1 MTIASQLIRPMTA
14 ADPEPAADLLRRGDF
29 GDRLGFFQWAIGRP
43 TIRAFVAEEDGRII
57 GTGVASVHGPAG
69 WVGVIYVDP
78 AFRGGGL
85 GRRITRTVID
95 HLEANGVRSIVLI
108 ASPMGRPVYEREGFR
123 VLDTQ
128 VRFTVDGL
136 SPADT
141 PPDPRLRP
149 FAPRDL
155 EAVLELDRLVTGEDR
170 DAVLRE
176 LVEPVSTT
184 VALGQDGD
192 VRGYLV
198 RAPWRGGAVIAP
210 DPDDALRLLE
220 PAAPLDWRQRQ
231 GRGRRPR
238 QQRGGA
244 GATPRGWLGR
254 GDGRR
259 PDDPRRVPGLAT
271 RGDLGPAERR
281 ARLTRRRV
289 ARQARTTL
297 DGAARRSSAST
308 SSKSL

>member
-1 MTIASQLIRPMTA
+1 MTIASLLIRPMSA

-29 GDRLGFFQWAIGRP
+29 GDRLGFFHWAIGRP
-43 TIRAFVAEEDGRII
+43 TIRAFVAEDDGRII
-57 GTGVASVHGPAG
+57 GTGVASAHGHAG

-95 HLEANGVRSIVLI
+95 HLEANGVRSMVLI
-108 ASPMGRPVYEREGFR
+108 ASPMGRPVYEREGFT
-123 VLDTQ
+123 VLDRQ
-128 VRFTVDGL
+128 VRFTIDGL

-155 EAVLELDRLVTGEDR
+155 AAVLGLDREVTGEDR
-170 DAVLRE
+170 SGVLRE

-184 VALGQDGD
+184 VALGTDGG
-192 VRGYLV
+192 VRGFLV

-220 PAAPLDWRQRQ
+220 
-231 GRGRRPR
+231 RRR
-238 QQRGGA
+238 HSTGVSGKAGA
-244 GATPRGWLGR
+244 G
-254 GDGRR
+254 
-259 PDDPRRVPGLAT
+259 VLASNEA
-271 RGDLGPAERR
+271 GR
-281 ARLTRRRV
+281 ARLRAAGWEEELGGVRMIRGE
-289 ARQARTTL
+289 TL
-297 DGAARRSSAST
+297 DWNPDGIWGQLNGA
-308 SSKSL
+308 LG

>member
-14 ADPEPAADLLRRGDF
+14 ADAEPAADLLRRGDF

-43 TIRAFVAEEDGRII
+43 TIRAFVADDDGRLI
-57 GTGVASVHGPAG
+57 GTGVASAHGRAG

-95 HLEANGVRSIVLI
+95 HLEANGVRSMLLI
-108 ASPMGRPVYEREGFR
+108 ASPMGRPVYEREGFT
-123 VLDTQ
+123 VLDRQ
-128 VRFTVDGL
+128 IRFTIDGL

-155 EAVLELDRLVTGEDR
+155 ETVLELDRVVTGEDR
-170 DAVLRE
+170 SALLRE

-184 VALGQDGD
+184 VALGPDGD
-192 VRGYLV
+192 VRGYLI

-220 PAAPLDWRQRQ
+220 RRRHSTGISGMAGAGVLASNEAGRARLRAAGWNEEMGGVRMIRGEPLDWNPNGIWGQLN
-231 GRGRRPR
+231 
-238 QQRGGA
+238 GA
-244 GATPRGWLGR
+244 LG
-254 GDGRR
+254 
-259 PDDPRRVPGLAT
+259 
-271 RGDLGPAERR
+271 
-281 ARLTRRRV
+281 
-289 ARQARTTL
+289 
-297 DGAARRSSAST
+297 
-308 SSKSL
+308 

>member
-1 MTIASQLIRPMTA
+1 MTIASLLIRPMSA

-29 GDRLGFFQWAIGRP
+29 GDRLGFFHWAIGRP
-43 TIRAFVAEEDGRII
+43 TIRAFVAEDDGRII
-57 GTGVASVHGPAG
+57 GTGVASAHGHAG

-95 HLEANGVRSIVLI
+95 HLEANGVRSMVLI
-108 ASPMGRPVYEREGFR
+108 ASPMGRPVYEREGFT
-123 VLDTQ
+123 VLDRQ
-128 VRFTVDGL
+128 VRFTIDGL

-155 EAVLELDRLVTGEDR
+155 AAVLELDREVTGEDR
-170 DAVLRE
+170 SSVLRE

-184 VALGQDGD
+184 VALGPDGG
-192 VRGYLV
+192 VRGFLV

-220 PAAPLDWRQRQ
+220 
-231 GRGRRPR
+231 RRR
-238 QQRGGA
+238 HSTGVSGKAGA
-244 GATPRGWLGR
+244 G
-254 GDGRR
+254 
-259 PDDPRRVPGLAT
+259 VLASNEA
-271 RGDLGPAERR
+271 GR
-281 ARLTRRRV
+281 ARLRAAGWEEELGGVRMIRGE
-289 ARQARTTL
+289 TL
-297 DGAARRSSAST
+297 DWNPDGIWGQLNGA
-308 SSKSL
+308 LG